1 MEIVN
6 EKVSITTGDGK
17 KYELSYELSEFE
29 EDFHHT
35 KFSFLNTPGAL
46 VDRKEVDATRYDL
59 TVYFTSPN
67 HLIEANEFRNSTL
80 DKRPWLVEH
89 PFNGT
94 RNMQPL
100 NIKYN
105 NTKKAHT
112 AVTISLMETIMNNG
126 LLIVQDPRSLI
137 ESGAENLNDANNEA
151 SSELIQ
157 GDITET
163 RNLTDTANG
172 INSDL
177 KNKISSQDIADKYSD
192 IFFKLNTSVGSFGS
206 DAIQTMRQISNML
219 LMPRQ
224 FIDNIKDRLDFVKS
238 QFESFLNLANSS
250 SSIYTAQ
257 YFGASVISAYTVT
270 AIPNGTLKYNTAS
283 EVDTVALDLWSMFSQ
298 YADNLQSQQSVNG
311 FVPNYEIANQLYE
324 QVVNTIFNLYQI
336 ALDLPTV
343 VEDVVQSDTMA
354 VILAHTYGMDFQL
367 MFTVNNWSIAQT
379 LIISKDSPFK
389 YYI

>member
-6 EKVSITTGDGK
+6 EKVSITTGDSK
-17 KYELSYELSEFE
+17 NYELPYELSAFD
-29 EDFHHT
+29 EDFHYT
-35 KFSFLNTPGAL
+35 KFDFLNTPGSL
-46 VDRKEVDATRYDL
+46 IDRKEIQATRYDL
-59 TVYFTSPN
+59 TVYFTGAD
-67 HLIEANEFRNSTL
+67 HLIDANEFRNSTL

-100 NIKYN
+100 TIKYN
-105 NTKKAHT
+105 NTNILHT
-112 AVTISLMETIMNNG
+112 AVTISLSETIMNNG
-126 LLIVQDPRSLI
+126 LLIAQDPKSLI
-137 ESGAENLNDANNEA
+137 ESGAENLNDDNNEI

-157 GDITET
+157 ESNSEVAT
-163 RNLTDTANG
+163 LTDTANG

-177 KNKISSQDIADKYSD
+177 RSKISSQEIADKYSD
-192 IFFKLNTSVGSFGS
+192 IFFKLNSSVGSFGS
-206 DAIQTMRQISNML
+206 DAIQTMRQITNML

-238 QFESFLNLANSS
+238 QFDSFLNLTQSS
-250 SSIYTAQ
+250 STIYTAQ

-270 AIPNGTLKYNTAS
+270 AVPSTTVKYNTAS
-283 EVDTVALDLWSMFSQ
+283 EVDEVALDLWGMFTD
-298 YADNLQSQQSVNG
+298 YASGLQSQQTVNG
-311 FVPNYEIANQLYE
+311 FVPNYDIASQLYE

-343 VEDVVQSDTMA
+343 VEDTVKADTMA
-354 VILAHTYGMDFQL
+354 VILSHTYGMDFDL
-367 MFTVNNWSIAQT
+367 MFKVNNWSIAQT
-379 LIISKDSPFK
+379 LIIPKDSPFK